1 MKSVFPSFSCILLAV
16 LSLYKQNFI
25 FPINC
30 ADILCTGISKWIT
43 FCYFSEIVSIVI
55 TKQFWVRFSHHSY
68 CVQCTPDTLTCSI
81 WLIFQLFD
89 EDGLCAPDI
98 YFCFS
103 IGNHWLTRNIKCDLQ
118 VNLFQKHLFLHQ
130 LTHNMT
136 KDYSL
141 NYEFST

>member
-1 MKSVFPSFSCILLAV
+1 MWNLHRRFDCYYLGQIYSGDFAKICGLLRIYE
-16 LSLYKQNFI
+16 LYRRKYI
-25 FPINC
+25 FPVHC

-68 CVQCTPDTLTCSI
+68 CAQCTPDTLTCSI

-103 IGNHWLTRNIKCDLQ
+103 IGNWFVLAENSKITAW
-118 VNLFQKHLFLHQ
+118 VLF
-130 LTHNMT
+130 NCRRI
-136 KDYSL
+136 
-141 NYEFST
+141 